1 MNDNPNIEH
10 CKRLLDI
17 AVRDF
22 VPKRPDKYR
31 MLVPFRDQIAALRVK
46 RASYRII
53 AALLRDMKIEVS
65 HETVARFCRD
75 VIGENPSRHKRRK
88 PPGNKPPQAAAQP
101 VPQPTSTAVSQESSH
116 VATLLQQRHD
126 AAASTSTPTS
136 WTTRRGKGPRIADPK
151 NV

>member
-1 MNDNPNIEH
+1 MNDNPDIEH

-31 MLVPFRDQIAALRVK
+31 MLVAFRDQIAALRVK

-53 AALLRDMKIEVS
+53 AALLQGADIAVS

-75 VIGENPSRHKRRK
+75 VIGENSARHKKRNRSR
-88 PPGNKPPQAAAQP
+88 NKTPKTIAQP
-101 VPQPTSTAVSQESSH
+101 VSRLPSADMSQAGSR
-116 VATLLQQRHD
+116 VATLIQQHCD
-126 AAASTSTPTS
+126 AASTPTPFFTPIS
-136 WTTRRGKGPRIADPK
+136 KSKGPRIADPK